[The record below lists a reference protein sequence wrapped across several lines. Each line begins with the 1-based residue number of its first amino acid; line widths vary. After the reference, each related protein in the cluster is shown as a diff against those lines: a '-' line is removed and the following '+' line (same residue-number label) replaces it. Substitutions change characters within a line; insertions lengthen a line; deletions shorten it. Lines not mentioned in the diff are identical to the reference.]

1 MERVLV
7 SMNSRQGA
15 WEALSRAISLAQRID
30 ARIYALLVLP
40 QATPIGS
47 MAERHAAGIRERLE
61 LLIEAAKSE
70 NIHIDYFISEGKYEE
85 EVIRFID
92 QNKITLLVV
101 ESPEGENRANDRES
115 HIIDSLRHR
124 TTCRMEVISL
134 RKNQQFNAREG
145 KRHEY
150 SYPSVSSDRRK

>member
-7 SMNSRQGA
+7 SMNARQGA
-15 WEALSRAISLAQRID
+15 WEAFSRAISLARRMD

-40 QATPIGS
+40 PRAETRGS
-47 MAERHAAGIRERLE
+47 MDRNIAGVRERLE

-70 NIHIDYFISEGKYEE
+70 KIQIDYFISEGKYEE

-101 ESPEGENRANDRES
+101 ESSEGDHRELSPLRAFGTGRPAGW
-115 HIIDSLRHR
+115 
-124 TTCRMEVISL
+124 
-134 RKNQQFNAREG
+134 K
-145 KRHEY
+145 
-150 SYPSVSSDRRK
+150 

>member
-7 SMNSRQGA
+7 SMNGRHGA
-15 WEALSRAISLAQRID
+15 WEALSRAISLARRID
-30 ARIYALLVLP
+30 ARVYALLVLP
-40 QATPIGS
+40 PP
-47 MAERHAAGIRERLE
+47 AGAGGIVEQNASGVKERLE

-92 QNKITLLVV
+92 QNRITLLVV
-101 ESPEGENRANDRES
+101 ESPEGEHRES
-115 HIIDSLRHR
+115 HPIDSLRHR
-124 TTCRMEVISL
+124 TSCRMEVISL
-134 RKNQQFNAREG
+134 RKNQQFNAQEG

-150 SYPSVSSDRRK
+150 PNPYVSANRRK

>member
-15 WEALSRAISLAQRID
+15 WEALSRAISLARRID

-40 QATPIGS
+40 PLTPVGS
-47 MAERHAAGIRERLE
+47 IVEQNASGVRERLE

-85 EVIRFID
+85 EVIQFID
-92 QNKITLLVV
+92 QNKITLLIV
-101 ESPEGENRANDRES
+101 ESPEGENRTIDRELYP
-115 HIIDSLRHR
+115 IDSLRHR

-150 SYPSVSSDRRK
+150 SNPFVSANRRK

>member
-7 SMNSRQGA
+7 SMNTRQGA
-15 WEALSRAISLAQRID
+15 WEAFSRAISLARRID

-40 QATPIGS
+40 PHT
-47 MAERHAAGIRERLE
+47 AGGRKIELETSGVRERLE

-70 NIHIDYFISEGKYEE
+70 NIHIDYFISEGKYED
-85 EVIRFID
+85 EVIRFIE
-92 QNKITLLVV
+92 QNRITLLVV
-101 ESPEGENRANDRES
+101 ESPEGDNRNIDREPRR
-115 HIIDSLRHR
+115 IDSLRHR

-145 KRHEY
+145 M
-150 SYPSVSSDRRK
+150 

>member
-7 SMNSRQGA
+7 SMNVRQGA
-15 WEALSRAISLAQRID
+15 WEALSRAISLARRID

-40 QATPIGS
+40 SPATGG
-47 MAERHAAGIRERLE
+47 GIVDQKASGVKERLE

-70 NIHIDYFISEGKYEE
+70 NIRIDYFISEGKYEQ

-101 ESPEGENRANDRES
+101 ESPEGDQRELHPIES
-115 HIIDSLRHR
+115 FRHR
-124 TTCRMEVISL
+124 TTCRVEVISL
-134 RKNQQFNAREG
+134 RKNQQLNEGEG

-150 SYPSVSSDRRK
+150 SNPYVSANRRK